1 MKKFI
6 VKYATIAEQV
16 TKESFNTLE
25 EAISFCD
32 KATEDAQVYDGD
44 KPNRNEYFWYEVY
57 DTSIGTWTGEEVDAE
72 HLDAASVYVT
82 NDFWR

>member
-32 KATEDAQVYDGD
+32 KATEDAQAYD
-44 KPNRNEYFWYEVY
+44 
-57 DTSIGTWTGEEVDAE
+57 
-72 HLDAASVYVT
+72 
-82 NDFWR
+82 